1 MGARTG
7 HEILARLKER
17 PPALWIEG
25 EQVTDPTTHPRTT
38 NVAQSLAALY
48 DLQHRPDLV
57 DVMTYV
63 EPSTGERVGMSFIV
77 PTTKDD
83 LARRSAMNKV
93 WADATLGFMGR
104 TPDYLN
110 VNVMAA
116 GMAADYFS
124 QCDPRFGP
132 NALAYFHHVRDH
144 DLTLTHALTNPQVD
158 RSKSVSE
165 LDDPFVALGVV
176 RETADGIIVRGARML
191 ATLPISDEILIF
203 PSTVLKG
210 GDDLKPYALAFA
222 IPNDTPGLSFQ
233 CREPLDI
240 GRSHADHPLGSRF
253 DEMDAMVFF
262 DDVLVPWERVF
273 LMNDVELANQAYAKT
288 GAVLHMAHQVVN
300 LKISKTETF
309 LGVMQSV
316 IDMIGTGGYQHVQ
329 EMIAEVV
336 IVLEIMKGLKVASES
351 GATINDYG
359 VMTPARGPAR
369 RGPQLL
375 PRRLPPDGRDPA
387 ADLVERDD
395 HDPDRGRPLGS
406 AGGRHPQVPRLGRRF
421 VGRPGAPVPPGVG
434 HDAVGLRRS
443 PVAVRTLLLRRPGPH
458 APGALHRVRPQ
469 RLCRSGP
476 PVRRRQRRG
485 PAGGHRR
492 VTVTERR

>member
-17 PPALWIEG
+17 PPTLWVEG
-25 EQVTDPTTHPRTT
+25 ELVTDPTTHPRTA

-63 EPSTGERVGMSFIV
+63 EPSTGERVGLSFIV

-116 GMAADYFS
+116 GMAGDYFS

-144 DLTLTHALTNPQVD
+144 DLALTHALTNPQVD
-158 RSKSVSE
+158 RSKSASE
-165 LDDPFVALGVV
+165 LDDPFIALGLV

-210 GDDLKPYALAFA
+210 GDDMKPYALAFA
-222 IPNDTPGLSFQ
+222 IPNDTPGT
-233 CREPLDI
+233 
-240 GRSHADHPLGSRF
+240 
-253 DEMDAMVFF
+253 
-262 DDVLVPWERVF
+262 LVPVPRTARHRAQPRRPSARIAVRRDGRDGVLRRRARAVGARVPDERRRARQPGVRQ
-273 LMNDVELANQAYAKT
+273 DRRRAPH
-288 GAVLHMAHQVVN
+288 GAPGRQPQDLQDR
-300 LKISKTETF
+300 
-309 LGVMQSV
+309 GVPRRHAVGRRHDRHRRVSARAGDGRRGRDRARDHEGPQ
-316 IDMIGTGGYQHVQ
+316 GGLRSRRHDQR
-329 EMIAEVV
+329 
-336 IVLEIMKGLKVASES
+336 LRR
-351 GATINDYG
+351 DD
-359 VMTPARGPAR
+359 ARPRPAR
-369 RGPQLL
+369 RRPQLL
-375 PRRLPPDGRDPA
+375 PRRVPPDGRDPA
-387 ADLVERDD
+387 TDLVERDD
-395 HDPDRGRPLGS
+395 HDPHRGRPLGS
-406 AGGRHPQVPRLGRRF
+406 
-421 VGRPGAPVPPGVG
+421 
-434 HDAVGLRRS
+434 S
-443 PVAVRTLLLRRPGPH
+443 RRPTS
-458 APGALHRVRPQ
+458 ASTSVRPAA
-469 RLCRSGP
+469 RPTTGCACSAW
-476 PVRRRQRRG
+476 RG
-485 PAGGHRR
+485 
-492 VTVTERR
+492 T

>member
-7 HEILARLKER
+7 DEILARLKER
-17 PPALWIEG
+17 PPALWVEG
-25 EQVTDPTTHPRTT
+25 EQVSDPTTHPRTA
-38 NVAQSLAALY
+38 NVARSLAALY

-63 EPSTGERVGMSFIV
+63 EPSTGERTGLSFIV
-77 PTTKDD
+77 PTSRED
-83 LARRSAMNKV
+83 LERRAAMHKV

-116 GMAADYFS
+116 GVAADYFS

-132 NALAYFHHVRDH
+132 NASAYFHHVRDH
-144 DLTLTHALTNPQVD
+144 DLALTHALTNPQVD
-158 RSKSVSE
+158 RSKSVSQ
-165 LDDPFVALGVV
+165 LDDPFVALGLV
-176 RETADGIIVRGARML
+176 RETGDGIIVRGARML

-233 CREPLDI
+233 CREPLDV
-240 GRSHADHPLGSRF
+240 GRSHVDHPLGSRF

-273 LMNDVELANQAYAKT
+273 LMNDVELANQAYATT

-309 LGVMQSV
+309 LGTIQAV

-329 EMIAEVV
+329 EMVAEVV
-336 IVLEIMKGLKVASES
+336 IVLEILKGLKIASEA
-351 GATINDYG
+351 GATINEYG
-359 VMTPARGPAR
+359 VMTPARGPLDAAR
-369 RGPQLL
+369 NYYPGMYQRMVEIMQLIASSGMIMIPTEDDRAGPRADDIRKYLGAAGGSSEDRVRLFRLAWDMTLSAFGGRQALYERFFFGD
-375 PRRLPPDGRDPA
+375 PVRMRQAIYAMYDRRA
-387 ADLVERDD
+387 CVERVQ
-395 HDPDRGRPLGS
+395 RFV
-406 AGGRHPQVPRLGRRF
+406 AGGDEALPGTGGR
-421 VGRPGAPVPPGVG
+421 
-434 HDAVGLRRS
+434 
-443 PVAVRTLLLRRPGPH
+443 
-458 APGALHRVRPQ
+458 
-469 RLCRSGP
+469 
-476 PVRRRQRRG
+476 
-485 PAGGHRR
+485 
-492 VTVTERR
+492 

>member
-1 MGARTG
+1 M
-7 HEILARLKER
+7 
-17 PPALWIEG
+17 
-25 EQVTDPTTHPRTT
+25 
-38 NVAQSLAALY
+38 AQSLAALY
-48 DLQHRPDLV
+48 DLQHRPDLI
-57 DVMTYV
+57 DMMTYV

-83 LARRSAMNKV
+83 LTRRSVMNKV

-144 DLTLTHALTNPQVD
+144 DLALTHALTNPQVD
-158 RSKSVSE
+158 RSKSVSQ
-165 LDDPFVALGVV
+165 LDDPFVALGIV
-176 RETADGIIVRGARML
+176 RETGDGIIVRGARML
-191 ATLPISDEILIF
+191 ATLPISDELLIF

-210 GDDLKPYALAFA
+210 GDDLKPYTLAFA

-253 DEMDAMVFF
+253 DEMDTMVFF

-273 LMNDVELANQAYAKT
+273 LMNDVELANQAYTKT

-300 LKISKTETF
+300 LKISKTESF

-329 EMIAEVV
+329 EMVAEVV
-336 IVLEIMKGLKVASES
+336 IVLEIMKSLKVASEA

-359 VMTPARGPAR
+359 VMTPAHGPLDTAR
-369 RGPQLL
+369 NYFPGVYHRMVEILELISSSGMIMIPTEDDRLGP
-375 PRRLPPDGRDPA
+375 RA
-387 ADLVERDD
+387 ADIRKY
-395 HDPDRGRPLGS
+395 LGS
-406 AGGRHPQVPRLGRRF
+406 AGPSSDDRVRLFRLAWDMTLSGFGGRQSLYERFFFGDPVRMRQALYTIYDRSAYVERVGRF
-421 VGRPGAPVPPGVG
+421 VAGSDQGSAGN
-434 HDAVGLRRS
+434 
-443 PVAVRTLLLRRPGPH
+443 GP
-458 APGALHRVRPQ
+458 
-469 RLCRSGP
+469 
-476 PVRRRQRRG
+476 
-485 PAGGHRR
+485 
-492 VTVTERR
+492 